1 MGAHFSWFHLIPPI
15 KDGSIFP
22 FLGEEYRQDAHVFF
36 SASTVCLVLIG
47 LALLARKGLDSARAK
62 HGLEGLVPDA
72 GATPRNLMEIVSTAL
87 LDLFT
92 SVLGHKDA
100 RRFFPFLAGL
110 FLYILF
116 NNLLSLVPGFQPA
129 TANMSNNFAMGLTIF
144 VLFNAV
150 GMIRN
155 GVWAYLR
162 HMMGPLLPL
171 AWFFLIVESISFM
184 VRPLSLSLRL
194 GGNLF
199 GDHTVFTVMSDL
211 VPFGVPIPFLGLG
224 MFVSFI
230 QALVFT
236 LLSSVYIALAIGT
249 DEH

>member
-62 HGLEGLVPDA
+62 HGLEGLVPDT
-72 GATPRNLMEIVSTAL
+72 GPTPRNLMEIVATAL

-116 NNLLSLVPGFQPA
+116 NNLLSLVPTVWIEPVERA
-129 TANMSNNFAMGLTIF
+129 SSAR
-144 VLFNAV
+144 
-150 GMIRN
+150 RN
-155 GVWAYLR
+155 WLGGGEQLVETPPIARREGAALKS
-162 HMMGPLLPL
+162 HLLP
-171 AWFFLIVESISFM
+171 
-184 VRPLSLSLRL
+184 
-194 GGNLF
+194 
-199 GDHTVFTVMSDL
+199 
-211 VPFGVPIPFLGLG
+211 
-224 MFVSFI
+224 
-230 QALVFT
+230 ALVW
-236 LLSSVYIALAIGT
+236 
-249 DEH
+249 DRRCMRR